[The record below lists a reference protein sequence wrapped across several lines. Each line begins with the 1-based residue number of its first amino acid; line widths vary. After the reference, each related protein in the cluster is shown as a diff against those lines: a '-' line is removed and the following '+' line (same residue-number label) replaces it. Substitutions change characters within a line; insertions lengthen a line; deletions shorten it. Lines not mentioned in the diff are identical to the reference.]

1 MHINKT
7 QTKYK
12 QKVTFEGYYTDIK
25 CNKKKFEFI
34 MYGEEKEKIMKVEG
48 KNIVVTG
55 GGNGVGR
62 ELVLQLLR
70 KGATVFTADIN
81 GESLKE
87 TSSIAGN
94 SKRLFTYVLDIS
106 NREAV
111 FTFAEKILEEHG
123 KVDGIINNAGIIQP
137 FIHLDELDMDR
148 IDRVMNI
155 NFYGTLYMVKAF
167 LPHLLKRPEAHI
179 VNVSS
184 MGGFLPVPGQSIYGA
199 SKAAVKLMTEGLASE
214 LKETS
219 VNVSVVIPGGIATD
233 IKKNS
238 NIVYNTSSDSSKSKM
253 VLAPAKAAELIIE
266 AMEKKKLR
274 SYIGKDC
281 KVMNALYKINS
292 LFAMNMINKV
302 MSASEH

>member
-1 MHINKT
+1 
-7 QTKYK
+7 
-12 QKVTFEGYYTDIK
+12 
-25 CNKKKFEFI
+25 
-34 MYGEEKEKIMKVEG
+34 MKVEG

-81 GESLKE
+81 EEALKE

-94 SKRLFTYVLDIS
+94 SNRLFTYVLDIS

-184 MGGFLPVPGQSIYGA
+184 MGGFLPVPGQTIYGA
-199 SKAAVKLMTEGLASE
+199 SKAAVKLLTEGLASE

-292 LFAMNMINKV
+292 MFAMNMINKV
-302 MSASEH
+302 MSTSEH

>member
-1 MHINKT
+1 
-7 QTKYK
+7 
-12 QKVTFEGYYTDIK
+12 
-25 CNKKKFEFI
+25 
-34 MYGEEKEKIMKVEG
+34 MKVEG

-81 GESLKE
+81 EEALKE
-87 TSSIAGN
+87 TSSIADN

-111 FTFAEKILEEHG
+111 FAFAEQILEEHG

-184 MGGFLPVPGQSIYGA
+184 MGGFLPVPGQTIYGA
-199 SKAAVKLMTEGLASE
+199 SKAAVKLLTEGLASE
-214 LKETS
+214 LKETN
-219 VNVSVVIPGGIATD
+219 VNVSVVIPGGILTD

-238 NIVYNTSSDSSKSKM
+238 NIAYNTSSESSKTKM
-253 VLAPAKAAELIIE
+253 ILTPSKAAELIIE
-266 AMEKKKLR
+266 AMERKKLR

-292 LFAMNMINKV
+292 VFAMNMINKV
-302 MSASEH
+302 MSTSEH